1 MNGFGRSQNEFGVHA
16 LALILSG
23 GKALMLPVFG
33 NSAKGKR
40 KAGMPAKL
48 SSPSNR
54 KKIQTETADVEHD
67 QIVASTS
74 AVSYSQRL
82 LNLTWLLQPEQL
94 RLRRALQALRN
105 QQEEPSRPVQPEPV
119 QERLLPERFA
129 QGLQL
134 QVQRRPQVH
143 LPAFGN
149 RQTIHQQWKERAM
162 SGSTIS

>member
-1 MNGFGRSQNEFGVHA
+1 VA
-16 LALILSG
+16 
-23 GKALMLPVFG
+23 
-33 NSAKGKR
+33 GKR
-40 KAGMPAKL
+40 LCCQFLAIAPRVKERQACRRNCHRRQNQKE
-48 SSPSNR
+48 
-54 KKIQTETADVEHD
+54 IQTETADVEHD
-67 QIVASTS
+67 QVVTSTS

-82 LNLTWLLQPEQL
+82 LNLTWLLQQEQPEQL

-105 QQEEPSRPVQPEPV
+105 QQEEPSRPVQPEPA